1 MITRQF
7 GAHARELKASLS
19 RFGSTEL
26 RSANDIGR
34 APCKNRH
41 VSLPLATRAVEKEVL
56 PNGLV
61 VITEPMAHVHSVSV
75 GIWLRSG
82 SRREPAELNGIS
94 HFIEHMVFKGTA
106 RRTAEDIAREVDSV
120 GGMLDAF
127 TAKEMVCFNT
137 RVLDEHLP
145 KAFDVLADMVL
156 EPKFAEDDIAREQSV
171 ILEEIRMTQDNP
183 EDLVHEL
190 FTQNFW
196 TSHALGKPILGT
208 PETVSAFT
216 RRSLQEWFRR
226 WYAPNHLVI
235 TAAGHLS
242 HQQLV
247 ELVAERF
254 AKLSPSD
261 NGTADSAPRPTPHIT
276 LRTKRELEQVHIC
289 IGVPALPLTDDR
301 RFAVSILNN
310 VLGGGMSSRLFQ
322 NIRERQG
329 LAYAIFSEMNSYR
342 DAGML
347 SVYAGTSMETAA
359 QVIRS
364 ILEELRHLKDEPLS
378 QEELRRAKDHL
389 KGATLLAL
397 EGSSSRMNSLA
408 RYHLYFNRHFTT
420 EELIQMLERVTADE
434 VQQLAR
440 EFFAP
445 ERLAASVVGN
455 LNGFQLTRD
464 QLAL

>member
-1 MITRQF
+1 M
-7 GAHARELKASLS
+7 S
-19 RFGSTEL
+19 
-26 RSANDIGR
+26 
-34 APCKNRH
+34 NR
-41 VSLPLATRAVEKEVL
+41 TRAVDKEVL

-61 VITEPMAHVHSVSV
+61 ILTEPMEHVHSVSV

-82 SRREPAELNGIS
+82 SRREPPELNGIS

-106 RRTAEDIAREVDSV
+106 RRTAQDIAREVDSV

-156 EPKFAEDDIAREQSV
+156 APKLAPDDITREQSV

-216 RRSLQEWFRR
+216 RSSLEKWFRR

-242 HQQLV
+242 HAQLV

-261 NGTADSAPRPTPHIT
+261 NGTADSTPQPTPHIT
-276 LRTKRELEQVHIC
+276 LRAKRELEQVHMC
-289 IGVPALPLTDDR
+289 IGVPALPMADDR

-329 LAYAIFSEMNSYR
+329 LAYAIFSEINSYR
-342 DAGML
+342 DAGLL
-347 SVYAGTSMETAA
+347 SVYAGTSMESAG

-364 ILEELRHLKDEPLS
+364 ILEEFRRLKDEPLS
-378 QEELRRAKDHL
+378 EEELRRAKDHL

-408 RYHLYFNRHFTT
+408 RYHLYFNRHFAI
-420 EELIQMLERVTADE
+420 EELIAMLERVTASE
-434 VQQLAR
+434 VQQIAG

-445 ERLAASVVGN
+445 ERLSASVVGN
-455 LNGFQLTRD
+455 LNGFELTRD
-464 QLAL
+464 QLTF